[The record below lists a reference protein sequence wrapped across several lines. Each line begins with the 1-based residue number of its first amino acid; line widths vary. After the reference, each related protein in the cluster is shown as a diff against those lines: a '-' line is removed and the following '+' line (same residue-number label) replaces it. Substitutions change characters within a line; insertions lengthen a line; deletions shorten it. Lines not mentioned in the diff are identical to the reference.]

1 MELKTFTVYVILKVS
16 YPASFQ
22 LFLYFLTWQSKKL
35 KFTNLSFF
43 LLKPLAN
50 LLQFVL
56 NFLSLL
62 HTTSQKFLLVCCQ
75 TVHLLVLI
83 THLCNPVIHKSP
95 FWVRKISYQFLY
107 FPLYCFDC
115 CFLWL
120 QFLTKTLQKCAY
132 AILKFINI
140 KQKDILVI
148 FKTFCHN
155 MVISTD
161 YEIICIAKI
170 GCLSLKHLGT
180 ALVNTAAR
188 AFLEDFD

>member
-1 MELKTFTVYVILKVS
+1 M
-16 YPASFQ
+16 
-22 LFLYFLTWQSKKL
+22 
-35 KFTNLSFF
+35 
-43 LLKPLAN
+43 
-50 LLQFVL
+50 
-56 NFLSLL
+56 
-62 HTTSQKFLLVCCQ
+62 
-75 TVHLLVLI
+75 LI

-140 KQKDILVI
+140 RQNDILVI
-148 FKTFCHN
+148 FKTFCHY

-161 YEIICIAKI
+161 YEIVCIAKI

-180 ALVNTAAR
+180 LKFGLWMRNRNFYQRCGVPLITKQNIHTHIVLIL
-188 AFLEDFD
+188 FLWDIRVFFNAITGGNSNWVKFTCKFTCPRQRYLISFFF